1 MEDLKERDVISET
14 YNYCFADKFDIED
27 INDNRHL
34 FLNSDVDEQVIDQIV
49 YHIMRY
55 NRLDKGIDVQ
65 DRKPIIVY
73 INSPGGS
80 VVDGYGLVDAILCSK
95 TPVYTV
101 NLGQCS
107 SMGFLIFIA
116 GHRRYSMPHAEYLMH
131 EGYTGALDN
140 MSKVKERIDFEAGEL
155 EQATKAYVIQQTK
168 ISEELYREK
177 YRCEWYFLPDKAK
190 ELGVT
195 HYIVGKDCEF
205 DEII

>member
-14 YNYCFADKFDIED
+14 YNYCFADKFVIED

-107 SMGFLIFIA
+107 SMGFLIFN
-116 GHRRYSMPHAEYLMH
+116 HP
-131 EGYTGALDN
+131 T
-140 MSKVKERIDFEAGEL
+140 
-155 EQATKAYVIQQTK
+155 
-168 ISEELYREK
+168 
-177 YRCEWYFLPDKAK
+177 
-190 ELGVT
+190 
-195 HYIVGKDCEF
+195 
-205 DEII
+205 